1 MLLQGQTA
9 DQEEVRQQLY
19 QREELMTAQQFKAF
33 VEGHFRLDTYGPNF
47 CRSCRRGNRNRR
59 VQRNNIQRTLNAM
72 YAYYK
77 ALMHPKGP
85 LCVQPTADGR
95 GLGLFLR
102 DRRQWERH
110 HSEEEKRRLLCG
122 VLFEITQVPAAERL
136 AGQHSLSLYHMQHRT
151 FVLCGAL
158 SLVNHACD
166 APLTFGNPVRA
177 STEQQKVFF
186 ARWCLYVERV
196 RSEREGETEDEK
208 EEGETEDEKEE
219 GETEDEKEEG
229 QTEEEYETEE
239 EEEENE
245 NEGETE
251 EEMEEEVME
260 EVMEAEEEEED
271 SMGAAGND
279 VPMEEDILLQYPE
292 ELRQTQFH
300 FSCRCRQCVAQASQ
314 SG

>member
-1 MLLQGQTA
+1 M
-9 DQEEVRQQLY
+9 D
-19 QREELMTAQQFKAF
+19 
-33 VEGHFRLDTYGPNF
+33 
-47 CRSCRRGNRNRR
+47 
-59 VQRNNIQRTLNAM
+59 
-72 YAYYK
+72 
-77 ALMHPKGP
+77 PKGP

-102 DRRQWERH
+102 DRIQWERH
-110 HSEEEKRRLLCG
+110 YSEEGRRRLLCG
-122 VLFEITQVPAAERL
+122 VLFEVT
-136 AGQHSLSLYHMQHRT
+136 QHRT

-229 QTEEEYETEE
+229 ETEDEKDEGQTEEEYETEE
-239 EEEENE
+239 EKEEENE
-245 NEGETE
+245 NEGESE
-251 EEMEEEVME
+251 EEMEEEAME

-271 SMGAAGND
+271 GMGAAGND
-279 VPMEEDILLQYPE
+279 VPMEELPE
-292 ELRQTQFH
+292 ELRQTQLQ